1 MDRDK
6 AASITGPCLVLY
18 LSHPANPCPSCPLC
32 HVLLWT
38 LSFVCV
44 HTPPHTTTHYGYTP
58 PLFPTL
64 CGCPVLCDVIVI
76 DRPAV
81 RSGPAR
87 LTCRRRLFCKA
98 YTLTR
103 AARHSPRRH
112 SPTFQATYC
121 SRLSSL
127 SFSDH
132 TLLHTTTVSYRRRGL
147 VFHHCI
153 APCRSIPRT
162 QIVILSDA
170 IGRPQLGFAHLPHV
184 G

>member
-18 LSHPANPCPSCPLC
+18 LSHPANPCPSCPSCPFC

-38 LSFVCV
+38 WSFVCV
-44 HTPPHTTTHYGYTP
+44 HTPPHTTTHHTP
-58 PLFPTL
+58 PLFLYCEVLRRYALFHYSTL
-64 CGCPVLCDVIVI
+64 GRECNENCPVLCDVIVI

-121 SRLSSL
+121 SGT
-127 SFSDH
+127 SFF
-132 TLLHTTTVSYRRRGL
+132 L
-147 VFHHCI
+147 
-153 APCRSIPRT
+153 
-162 QIVILSDA
+162 
-170 IGRPQLGFAHLPHV
+170 
-184 G
+184 